1 MRILKLLFGLVISF
15 NSLSQ
20 SLFVG
25 NHLIEPY
32 IGFPNVTKYIP
43 QNCFINF
50 TNYNNFESLH
60 KYLTSLDENDYL
72 KYIFNIKKFYR
83 SNKSNVFKND
93 LFLKTLKKHLI
104 KDLRLLNKSKL
115 VF

>member
-1 MRILKLLFGLVISF
+1 MRYASYEKI
-15 NSLSQ
+15 
-20 SLFVG
+20 
-25 NHLIEPY
+25 
-32 IGFPNVTKYIP
+32 
-43 QNCFINF
+43 
-50 TNYNNFESLH
+50 ESLH

-83 SNKSNVFKND
+83 SRKSNVFKND
-93 LFLKTLKKHLI
+93 LFLKILKKHLI